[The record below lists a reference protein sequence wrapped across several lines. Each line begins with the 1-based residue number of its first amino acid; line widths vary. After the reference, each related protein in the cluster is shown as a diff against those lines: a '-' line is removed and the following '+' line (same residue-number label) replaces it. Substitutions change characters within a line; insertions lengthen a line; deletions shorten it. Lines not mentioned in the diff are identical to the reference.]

1 MLEEQH
7 ENFCSGGDK
16 MGNASGHQ
24 CKVKMSDSEKKKK
37 KKKKSE
43 REHVRQF
50 LHKTC
55 NYKGLFTWRE
65 EDPSTRKILEG
76 GSS

>member
-1 MLEEQH
+1 
-7 ENFCSGGDK
+7 
-16 MGNASGHQ
+16 MGNASGQ
-24 CKVKMSDSEKKKK
+24 PMQGQNERQWKKKE